1 MKWKKRLT
9 HVGILAAIFLAAVIV
24 FAYITNRG
32 NDNMTADM
40 GSATY
45 PQISFAYQGYSLNT
59 LSGYSQKMDIP
70 SMRDTIT
77 PIENQKVDMTVRR
90 YENVISRLSWTVYS
104 LDGTKELLSG
114 EQDYPAE
121 NVSLEM
127 DPSKLTD
134 REGVLEIVLATE
146 NEEEIYYYT
155 RVTDA
160 SGKGLLENLNY
171 IQAFHEGALA
181 KNNSAGIEA
190 AIEPNEEGD
199 NSTFQHVTIHSNYDH
214 VTWGSLTPQVEK
226 GERWMIKEI
235 NDVSISVEIQFLVR
249 CTGEENET
257 DLYQTREYF
266 RVRHVSDTGS
276 TYLLDY
282 DRRMEQIF
290 DATRRILD
298 ENGILLGITDA
309 DIPYLVNGDGSVV
322 SFVTADELWNYNK
335 NTDEA
340 SLVFSFMD
348 AENTDERNLVSQ
360 HEIRLLEI
368 DDTGNTMFAVYG
380 YMNRGEH
387 EGEVGA
393 ALYYYDIEQN
403 FVEEKVFVSI
413 DQSYGHAEGELGKV
427 MYYSADRNLLYTM
440 VEGTLY
446 EYDVEKD
453 RSQAVVEGLEEG
465 QYVVSADGRLVGY
478 QQDGEIDTATTVKVL
493 NLENGEEW
501 EVSCEE
507 NECIRPLGFMK
518 TDVVYGVAHTE
529 DTGRTVSGENVV
541 PMYKVEI
548 QDSEGEVKETYQ
560 PGGAYVLDVQIE
572 NNMIMLNRVS
582 KNGETYTNVAP
593 DYITNNTE
601 REESNIYLESYSTEL
616 KGTQMRLAYEDG
628 ISDKEPKVLK
638 PKQVLSENTPQ
649 ISFEAGEKRQRYDV
663 YGLGELLGS
672 YGKAGDA
679 IRHANEINGVV
690 VSQDQQYVWERGNRD
705 LQYTIS
711 GKNTVIEDIRSRL
724 VQNQTPVDIMEE
736 INGESLDFTGCT
748 AEELLYVIN
757 QDKPVIAMLDAQN
770 AVILVGYNETNVIYV
785 ETESGERSSVSYAE
799 MDQMTA
805 GSGGTY
811 IG

>member
-9 HVGILAAIFLAAVIV
+9 HAGILAAIFLAAVIV

-32 NDNMTADM
+32 NDSMTADM
-40 GSATY
+40 GAATY
-45 PQISFAYQGYSLNT
+45 PQVSFSYQGYSLNT
-59 LSGYSQKMDIP
+59 LSGYAKKMDIP

-77 PIENQKVDMTVRR
+77 PIENQKVDVTIKA
-90 YENVISRLSWTVYS
+90 YENVISSLSWTVYS
-104 LDGTKELLSG
+104 LDGSEKLQSG
-114 EQDYPAE
+114 EEKKPAE
-121 NVSLEM
+121 NVTLEIA
-127 DPSKLTD
+127 PGKLTD
-134 REGVLEIVLATE
+134 REGVLEIVLQTE
-146 NEEEIYYYT
+146 DGEPVYYYT

-160 SGKGLLENLNY
+160 AGKGILENLNY
-171 IQAFHEGALA
+171 IQTFHEGALA
-181 KNNSAGIEA
+181 KDSTAGIES

-199 NSTFQHVTIHSNYDH
+199 NTTYQHVTIHSDYNH
-214 VTWGSLTPQVEK
+214 VTWGNLAPQVEK

-235 NDVSISVEIQFLVR
+235 NSVSVSVEIQFLAR

-290 DATRRILD
+290 DATKQVLD
-298 ENGILLGITDA
+298 ENGILLGITDT

-348 AENTDERNLVSQ
+348 AENTDERNLVAQ
-360 HEIRLLEI
+360 HEIRLLEM
-368 DDTGNTMFAVYG
+368 DDVGNTMFAVYG

-393 ALYYYDIEQN
+393 AVYYYDMEQN
-403 FVEEKVFVSI
+403 SVEEKVFVSI
-413 DQSYGHAEGELGKV
+413 DQSYGHAEDELGKV
-427 MYYSADRNLLYTM
+427 MYYNADQNLLYTM

-453 RSQAVVEGLEEG
+453 RTRTVVEGLEEG

-478 QQDGEIDTATTVKVL
+478 QEDGDINTATTVKVL
-493 NLENGEEW
+493 NLESGKEW
-501 EVSCEE
+501 EVSCGE

-548 QDSEGEVKETYQ
+548 QDSKGNVKETYQ
-560 PGGAYVLDVQIE
+560 ADGTYVLDVTIE
-572 NNMIMLNRVS
+572 DNMITLDRVS

-638 PKQVLSENTPQ
+638 PKQVLFENTQQ
-649 ISFEAGEKRQRYDV
+649 ISFESGEKTERYDV
-663 YGLGELLGS
+663 YGFGELQGS
-672 YGKAGDA
+672 YEKAGDA
-679 IRHANEINGVV
+679 VRLANDINGVV
-690 VSQDQQYVWERGNRD
+690 VSEDQQYVWERGNRD
-705 LQYTIS
+705 LQYTIT
-711 GKNTVIEDIRSRL
+711 GKDDVIENIRSRL
-724 VQNQTPVDIMEE
+724 SQNEAPVDIMKD
-736 INGESLDFTGCT
+736 INGRSRDFTGCT
-748 AEELLYVIN
+748 TEELLYVIN
-757 QDKPVIAMLDAQN
+757 QGQPVIAMLDAQN
-770 AVILVGYNETNVIYV
+770 AVILVGYNETNVIYENV
-785 ETESGERSSVSYAE
+785 DSGERSSVSYKE
-799 MDQMTA
+799 MDQMTT

>member
-9 HVGILAAIFLAAVIV
+9 HAGILAAIFLAAVIV

-32 NDNMTADM
+32 NDSMTADM
-40 GSATY
+40 GAATY
-45 PQISFAYQGYSLNT
+45 PQISFSYQGYSINT
-59 LSGYSQKMDIP
+59 LSGYSKKMDIP

-77 PIENQKVDMTVRR
+77 PIENQKVDVAIEA
-90 YENVISRLSWTVYS
+90 YENSISGLSWTVYS
-104 LDGTKELLSG
+104 LDGTEKLLSG
-114 EQDYPAE
+114 KEKKPGE
-121 NVSLEM
+121 NVSLEI
-127 DPSKLTD
+127 DPTKLTD
-134 REGVLEIVLATE
+134 REGVLEIILQTE
-146 NEEEIYYYT
+146 DEEAIYYYT

-160 SGKGLLENLNY
+160 AGKGILENLNY
-171 IQAFHEGALA
+171 IQTFHEGALA
-181 KNNSAGIEA
+181 KDSAAGIES
-190 AIEPNEEGD
+190 AIEPSEEGD
-199 NSTFQHVTIHSNYDH
+199 NTTYQHVTIHSDYDH
-214 VTWGSLTPQVEK
+214 VTWGNLAPKVEK

-235 NDVSISVEIQFLVR
+235 NSVSISVEIQFLAR
-249 CTGEENET
+249 CTGEENKT

-266 RVRHVSDTGS
+266 RVRHVSDTSS

-290 DATRRILD
+290 DATKQVLD
-298 ENGILLGITDA
+298 EKGILLGITDT

-348 AENTDERNLVSQ
+348 AENTDERNLVAQ

-368 DDTGNTMFAVYG
+368 DDAGNTMFAVYG

-393 ALYYYDIEQN
+393 AVYYYDMEQN
-403 FVEEKVFVSI
+403 SVEEKAFVSI
-413 DQSYGHAEGELGKV
+413 DQSYGHAEDELGKV
-427 MYYSADRNLLYTM
+427 MYYSDDRNLLYTM

-446 EYDVEKD
+446 EYDVEKGETTT
-453 RSQAVVEGLEEG
+453 VVEGLEEG
-465 QYVVSADGRLVGY
+465 QYVVSEDGRLVGY
-478 QQDGEIDTATTVKVL
+478 QEDGDLDTARTVKVL
-493 NLENGEEW
+493 NLENGKEW

-518 TDVVYGVAHTE
+518 TDVVYGVARTE
-529 DTGRTVSGENVV
+529 DTGRTISGENVV

-548 QDSEGEVKETYQ
+548 QDSKGKVKETYQ
-560 PGGAYVLDVQIE
+560 ADGTYVLSVTIKD
-572 NNMIMLNRVS
+572 NMITLNRVS
-582 KNGETYTNVAP
+582 KDGETYKNVAA

-616 KGTQMRLAYEDG
+616 KGTQMRLVYEDG
-628 ISDKEPKVLK
+628 IFDKEPKVLK
-638 PKQVLSENTPQ
+638 PKQVLFENTQQ
-649 ISFEAGEKRQRYDV
+649 ISFKSGEKTDRYDV
-663 YGLGELLGS
+663 YGFGELQGS
-672 YGKAGDA
+672 YEKAGDA
-679 IRHANEINGVV
+679 VQHANDINGVV
-690 VSQDQQYVWERGNRD
+690 VSQDQQYIWERGNRD
-705 LQYTIS
+705 LQYTIT
-711 GKNTVIEDIRSRL
+711 GKDDVIENIRNRL
-724 VQNQTPVDIMEE
+724 SQNEAPVDIMED
-736 INGESLDFTGCT
+736 INGKSMDFTGCT

-757 QDKPVIAMLDAQN
+757 QDRPVIAMLDAQN
-770 AVILVGYNETNVIYV
+770 AVILVGYNETNVIYENV
-785 ETESGERSSVSYAE
+785 SSGERSSVSYAQ